1 MFNSIR
7 PINLNQILKL
17 ATGLLFVFVL
27 GIVIP
32 NESFAC
38 HREVPHGPH
47 TCPDPGPTP
56 TDPLN
61 LTPCDRLLCLASVG
75 KWSKPAARLYAE
87 RFGDSGNGSYTEIPP
102 KKFDDILAALSEDT
116 SDFCDL
122 YKAYNVLIFQWKSP
136 DIKNLN
142 WQTLVDYMACGGGV
156 VFEDPSNV
164 DALDEGVTPEN
175 IHVKS
180 VSGSPLTIA
189 FDPLCGNAVPMLCDD
204 GDDSPLVRN
213 DSYED
218 IYAFDIDNNHME
230 FDDPQT
236 LSANPRLKPFL
247 RLLSGEVVGL
257 YGELLDGG
265 KVLGRIVLTGPDN
278 SFHGNYPP
286 GEYDPLPDA
295 HQNQYWLLSNEID
308 WLLVGKL
315 PLE

>member
-38 HREVPHGPH
+38 HRGEPHGGH

-56 TDPLN
+56 TDPSN
-61 LTPCDRLLCLASVG
+61 LPSCDRLLCLASVG
-75 KWSKPAARLYAE
+75 KWRKPAARLYAE
-87 RFGDSGNGSYTEIPP
+87 RFGGPGDGSYTEIPP
-102 KKFDDILAALSEDT
+102 KRFDDILAALSEDT

-122 YKAYNVLIFQWKSP
+122 YEAYNVLIFQWKSP

-164 DALDEGVTPEN
+164 DALDEGVTAEN

-189 FDPLCGNAVPMLCDD
+189 FEEGFEEGCVNNVPTLCYDALLEPNE
-204 GDDSPLVRN
+204 
-213 DSYED
+213 SYEG
-218 IYAFDIDNNHME
+218 IYAYAFDIDNNHME
-230 FDDPQT
+230 FKDPQPPQT
-236 LSANPRLKPFL
+236 LHCEPVS
-247 RLLSGEVVGL
+247 E
-257 YGELLDGG
+257 
-265 KVLGRIVLTGPDN
+265 T
-278 SFHGNYPP
+278 
-286 GEYDPLPDA
+286 LP
-295 HQNQYWLLSNEID
+295 
-308 WLLVGKL
+308 
-315 PLE
+315 